1 MNMRT
6 PRGEADFLGAARG
19 STDATERAVAR
30 NLPMGQPEIS
40 NVSRVLG
47 SRDGQVASL
56 MFAASL
62 GGEGAMSVPSARP
75 QQPDAVVAD
84 ASLTVGH
91 PRPTEGLAARAARVG
106 AAGYEGPVLKPG
118 NTA

>member
-6 PRGEADFLGAARG
+6 PRGEADFLGAVRG

-62 GGEGAMSVPSARP
+62 RGEGAMSVPSVRP

-84 ASLTVGH
+84 ASLTVGQPRPLQGLRERMAATGAEAIGPITVH
-91 PRPTEGLAARAARVG
+91 TPRPT
-106 AAGYEGPVLKPG
+106 
-118 NTA
+118 